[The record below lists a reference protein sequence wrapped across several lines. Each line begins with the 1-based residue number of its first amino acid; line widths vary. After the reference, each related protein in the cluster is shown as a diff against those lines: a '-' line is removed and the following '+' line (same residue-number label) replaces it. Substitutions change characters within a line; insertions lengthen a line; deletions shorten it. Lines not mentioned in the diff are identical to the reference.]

1 MTQPLVQWV
10 EAQHLRK
17 DLPEMQIG
25 AQVKVNYRIRE
36 GEKERVQAFAG
47 VVIRKHR
54 GPNSLSSTFTV
65 RKVTQGFGVE
75 RVFPLHSPRIESV
88 EVIRRGK
95 VRRAKLYYLRSRSGK
110 KARLVEI
117 QGT

>member
-10 EAQHLRK
+10 EAQQLRK
-17 DLPEMQIG
+17 DLPELPIG

-54 GPNSLSSTFTV
+54 GPNSLGSTFTV

-88 EVIRRGK
+88 EVLRRGK
-95 VRRAKLYYLRSRSGK
+95 VRRAKLYYLRSLSGK
-110 KARLVEI
+110 KARLVEM
-117 QGT
+117 QGG

>member
-1 MTQPLVQWV
+1 MTQPLVKWV
-10 EAQHLRK
+10 ESQQLRK
-17 DLPEMQIG
+17 DLPDLPIG

-54 GPNSLSSTFTV
+54 GPSSLTASFTV
-65 RKVTQGFGVE
+65 RKVTAGFGVE

-88 EVIRRGK
+88 EVSRRGK
-95 VRRAKLYYLRSRSGK
+95 VRRAKLYYLRALSGK
-110 KARLVEI
+110 KARLTEKT
-117 QGT
+117 GG